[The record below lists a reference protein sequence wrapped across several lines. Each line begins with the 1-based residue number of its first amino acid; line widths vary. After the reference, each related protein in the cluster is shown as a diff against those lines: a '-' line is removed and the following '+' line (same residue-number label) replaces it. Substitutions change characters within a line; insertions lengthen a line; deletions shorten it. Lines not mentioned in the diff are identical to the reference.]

1 MNERQMQMREA
12 EMARKQKQEEDRLWA
27 LQQETLRRQ
36 QVLADRQHKRSLRE
50 VANGT
55 RATQEQQNMEFKS
68 RTADLYNE
76 KTPAF

>member
-55 RATQEQQNMEFKS
+55 RATQE
-68 RTADLYNE
+68 
-76 KTPAF
+76 